1 MNGQNLRVAVVH
13 DWFNQAGG
21 AEKVVREILHCFP
34 ESDVFCLFDFFDND
48 DRNYYLMGKN
58 TRKSFIQHI
67 PHAKKRYRN
76 LFPLF
81 PSAIESLDLSGY
93 DVIISS
99 SSCVAK
105 GIKRQPGQLHIS
117 YCHSPA
123 RYAWDLKEEYLNAVN
138 TPAARA
144 VLKYF
149 FGRLREWDKKSSSRV
164 DYFIANS
171 AFVSNRIKTFFERD
185 SVVIYPPVNV
195 NMKDSAGERSDIY
208 ITVSRLVTYKNVDMI
223 VEAFRQMPELK
234 LEVAGDGIL
243 RKKILKNLPPN
254 VSYLGYINDDTKRQ
268 KISTAKAFIAAATED
283 FGISIVEAQSYCT
296 PVIIP
301 CVGGYKET
309 VNEKTGVFFKNKT
322 IADMVDTIRTFHNS
336 PKTFLKEDFEQN
348 IHRFSEERFRNEL
361 KAFIN
366 DKIKLHFAER
376 IYTQ

>member
-1 MNGQNLRVAVVH
+1 M
-13 DWFNQAGG
+13 
-21 AEKVVREILHCFP
+21 
-34 ESDVFCLFDFFDND
+34 
-48 DRNYYLMGKN
+48 
-58 TRKSFIQHI
+58 
-67 PHAKKRYRN
+67 
-76 LFPLF
+76 
-81 PSAIESLDLSGY
+81 
-93 DVIISS
+93 
-99 SSCVAK
+99 
-105 GIKRQPGQLHIS
+105 HIS

-123 RYAWDLKEEYLNAVN
+123 RYAWDLKEEYLNAVS

-195 NMKDSAGERSDIY
+195 NMKDTAKERTDVY

-254 VSYLGYINDDTKRQ
+254 VSYLGYIDDETKRK

-336 PKTFLKEDFEQN
+336 HKAFLKEDFEQN

-376 IYTQ
+376 IHTQ

>member
-1 MNGQNLRVAVVH
+1 MEVQNLKIALVH

-21 AEKVVREILHCFP
+21 AEKVVREILQCFP
-34 ESDVFCLFDFFDND
+34 EADVFCLFDFFESD
-48 DRNYYLMGKN
+48 DRNHYLMGKR
-58 TRKSFIQHI
+58 THKSFIQYI

-105 GIKRQPGQLHIS
+105 GVKRKPGQLHIS

-123 RYAWDLKEEYLNAVN
+123 RYAWDLKEEYLNAVG
-138 TPAARA
+138 TSAARA

-149 FGRLREWDKKSSSRV
+149 FGRLREWDKASSSRV

-185 SVVIYPPVNV
+185 STVIYPPVNV
-195 NMKDSAGERSDIY
+195 NMKDADGSRSDVY

-254 VSYLGYINDDTKRQ
+254 VSYLGYIDDETKRH

-309 VNEKTGVFFKNKT
+309 VNEKTGVFFQNKT
-322 IADMVDTIRTFHNS
+322 IADMVEAIRAFHNNR
-336 PKTFLKEDFEQN
+336 KNFHKKDFEEN
-348 IHRFSEERFRNEL
+348 IKRFSEERFRREF

-366 DKIKLHFAER
+366 EKIKLHFGDR
-376 IYTQ
+376 HP